1 MKLKCNRLW
10 RLAKRNCCNICEI
23 DRRKQMMI
31 LHKSRFI
38 RNAYC
43 IINWILTWVFDVWK
57 YSNTFLQLGSGRWLR
72 WFGKHLVWVSPPSQV
87 EVWIQE
93 EPWRRWARKG
103 RSGWRNNTMFDA
115 WHKSLTLRG
124 KVWSWTLCEWW
135 RWCPR
140 KAQDN
145 NHRSRCSSS
154 QELLKKICFG
164 VKSEQIFLSI
174 MTLAEAPSLS

>member
-1 MKLKCNRLW
+1 MDGTEPWSWINRL
-10 RLAKRNCCNICEI
+10 
-23 DRRKQMMI
+23 Q
-31 LHKSRFI
+31 
-38 RNAYC
+38 
-43 IINWILTWVFDVWK
+43 
-57 YSNTFLQLGSGRWLR
+57 
-72 WFGKHLVWVSPPSQV
+72 GKLSHLVWVSPPSQV

-103 RSGWRNNTMFDA
+103 RSGWRSSTMFDA
-115 WHKSLTLRG
+115 WHKSLTLIG

-135 RWCPR
+135 RWYPR

-174 MTLAEAPSLS
+174 INYDLGRSTFVKLINCSCLIDFKVDGCFAFLILQNHLSGPILHLIWSCLCLLLFPLSTEDPP